1 MRTRQT
7 LCPIVLLLAFL
18 YPGSPQAGAVDHRE
32 AFSRLPASPE
42 VLYLPAKYS
51 ACFGCHPARKV
62 IEDEDFNMETS
73 FRDIVLGKNL
83 HSIHVFR
90 QPQGTNCSA
99 CHRADAAT
107 GAPTFLPG
115 IRLDMSEKGG
125 RCAPACHRSK
135 EYRNAGRSR

>member
-1 MRTRQT
+1 LRTRRT
-7 LCPIVLLLAFL
+7 LPSIALLIALL
-18 YPGSPQAGAVDHRE
+18 YPGFPIAGTVDHRE

-62 IEDEDFNMETS
+62 IEEEDFNVETD
-73 FRDIVLGKNL
+73 FRDTVLGKNL
-83 HSIHVFR
+83 HSIHVYR

-107 GAPTFLPG
+107 GAPSFLPG
-115 IRLDMSEKGG
+115 IRLAMSEKGG
-125 RCAPACHRSK
+125 RCAPACHRLK
-135 EYRNAGRSR
+135 EYRNAGRRR